1 MQSAANFYIR
11 YSGCYW
17 SKSSTAIREAALSGR
32 IFQLR
37 MFLNSRLVMAS
48 GTSRNHCIGISVSEP
63 LYWNFYNG
71 TSTSEPLY
79 WNFYIGTSI
88 SEPYIGTIVLEP
100 LYWNFYIRTI
110 VSEHLYLLLNVS
122 GQPAGFRRFGHEGG
136 RTDCRSGFGF
146 QCTYRATLSPDFVN
160 MRLGKHF

>member
-37 MFLNSRLVMAS
+37 MFPNSRLMMAS
-48 GTSRNHCIGISVSEP
+48 GTSRNHCIGIFVSEPLYWNVYIGTSTSEP
-63 LYWNFYNG
+63 LYWNFYIG

-88 SEPYIGTIVLEP
+88 SEPYIGTFVLEL
-100 LYWNFYIRTI
+100 LYPNHCIGTFVTATQRERPTSRLPAIR
-110 VSEHLYLLLNVS
+110 S
-122 GQPAGFRRFGHEGG
+122 
-136 RTDCRSGFGF
+136 
-146 QCTYRATLSPDFVN
+146 
-160 MRLGKHF
+160 